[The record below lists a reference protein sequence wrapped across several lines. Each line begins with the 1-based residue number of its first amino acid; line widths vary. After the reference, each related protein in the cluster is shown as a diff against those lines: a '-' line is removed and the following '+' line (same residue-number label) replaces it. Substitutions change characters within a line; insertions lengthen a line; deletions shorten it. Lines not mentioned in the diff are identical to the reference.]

1 MDIYELICIFFICQL
16 KESRS
21 NDIPEARST
30 PSTQILVSNLFSNK
44 MIYGSLWKQWLLG
57 AGNIQD
63 ELGESSGVFV
73 KVLLSRVQ
81 LFATPWTAACQAPL
95 SMEFSRQEYW
105 SGLPFLSSGDLPDP
119 GIQPRS
125 PAAPALWADSLLPS
139 HQGSPILHL

>member
-105 SGLPFLSSGDLPDP
+105 SVDETG
-119 GIQPRS
+119 
-125 PAAPALWADSLLPS
+125 AYYTE
-139 HQGSPILHL
+139 

>member
-1 MDIYELICIFFICQL
+1 MDIYEFICIFFICQL

-30 PSTQILVSNLFSNK
+30 PNTQIFVSNLFSNK

-73 KVLLSRVQ
+73 KVFLSRVQ

-95 SMEFSRQEYW
+95 SMEFSRQEY
-105 SGLPFLSSGDLPDP
+105 
-119 GIQPRS
+119 
-125 PAAPALWADSLLPS
+125 
-139 HQGSPILHL
+139 